1 MIRPFGI
8 IEGVLLSIMLI
19 LWVIFPAQDSNP
31 ALFNV
36 IVSGP
41 INGTMMMDI
50 LVHPPEY

>member
-1 MIRPFGI
+1 MTRPFGI
-8 IEGVLLSIMLI
+8 IEGVLLGITLI
-19 LWVIFPAQDSNP
+19 LWVMFPAQDSNP

-50 LVHPPEY
+50 LVTPS